1 MIKKVWSKNCS
12 VTAQM
17 RDVQFQQNRTYTCSP
32 SPPLA
37 RLLVLVLSIVDWVSL
52 SHSVLWRAK
61 TDSLHMQASGVEADL
76 SHSVM
81 LLYLFIYLFWT
92 PPLITNHKWCNWTLS
107 LAFLHSLYFSP
118 ISHMWFPTYHFWGLT
133 RSKGKFFFKAKQAK
147 TFQVTYVTP
156 SSWRFPLPLTF
167 TEIAESRGNKN
178 AWFMKHFN
186 YAHTPHSP

>member
-1 MIKKVWSKNCS
+1 MLSNSTDAWCTIPTEPYLHVFTEPTSCQTPGSCTKYSGLGFFVSQCTVKSKNRFS
-12 VTAQM
+12 THA
-17 RDVQFQQNRTYTCSP
+17 
-32 SPPLA
+32 
-37 RLLVLVLSIVDWVSL
+37 SIRCGGRPFSFCYVAV
-52 SHSVLWRAK
+52 
-61 TDSLHMQASGVEADL
+61 
-76 SHSVM
+76 
-81 LLYLFIYLFWT
+81 FIYLFWT

-133 RSKGKFFFKAKQAK
+133 RSKGKFFLKAKQAK

-156 SSWRFPLPLTF
+156 SSWCFPLPLTF

-186 YAHTPHSP
+186 YVHTPHSP